1 MSKKKIT
8 KEDYLLLADRT
19 AIINQNLED
28 WVIIALPKK
37 DYQIKLQL
45 EQAAKIIGEVYQQ
58 LSAKSF

>member
-1 MSKKKIT
+1 MSKEKIT

-28 WVIIALPKK
+28 WVIIALSKK